1 MVDGGR
7 RRLAERSDSG
17 GLNGGNIRVV
27 ERGSWSVCGGKG
39 DGRERGCCTRGGME
53 GRCCDG
59 SEAGMVVK

>member
-17 GLNGGNIRVV
+17 GLKGGNVRVV

-39 DGRERGCCTRGGME
+39 DGREQGCCTR
-53 GRCCDG
+53 
-59 SEAGMVVK
+59 